1 MEEGGAPPHGNKAHC
16 VRKIA
21 GGQLPGVIG
30 YLLSATAVSATPR
43 AEELLSQFEYLF
55 ELGSGAPAP
64 AQDVLPRRDV
74 RNEHAVLTNRPRASK
89 VKLTGLTQNS
99 QVDPAV

>member
-1 MEEGGAPPHGNKAHC
+1 